1 MHIVF
6 IYIFLF
12 VCLFL
17 SKSKVYLFCEMT
29 IGVFCFWWFLHHR
42 IRVALK
48 QPCLL
53 ARQSWKSLLFDVS
66 SIQSLLDTWVYTGK
80 EALIPFWLLYFT
92 QSTVAFGKVWNSWL
106 GKMRKSRKRR
116 GIFENWSHY
125 NKSPCIFLMLQ
136 ICPLYFWNYRNTFIS
151 LNKVLSFQKPP

>member
-6 IYIFLF
+6 IYIYIYIF
-12 VCLFL
+12 CLFL

-66 SIQSLLDTWVYTGK
+66 SIQSLLDMWVYPGK

-92 QSTVAFGKVWNSWL
+92 QSTVAFGKVWKTLDWERWE
-106 GKMRKSRKRR
+106 KVEKEEEFSRTDPT
-116 GIFENWSHY
+116 I
-125 NKSPCIFLMLQ
+125 I
-136 ICPLYFWNYRNTFIS
+136 
-151 LNKVLSFQKPP
+151 KVPVSS